1 MGEAE
6 RDIKITAFLSYRQ
19 ADIYRHEN
27 GELVPESEKI
37 NTLKTALIEQGITLK
52 YDRNATYKEQFDSFA
67 QHQVAGSRFIIL
79 FLTKD
84 YLLNPFPLFELISI
98 YRDPVSKEAIRVFP
112 VRIGEVSLDDM
123 RERFRDFWGCRDTNS
138 HLVETRER
146 LLKLLKWNEG
156 ESEKSVF
163 FAQLEK
169 DVLASLELVEEGLGK
184 SAVSLDEDSSDIEKL
199 SIKYREIAAQIKVE
213 AERIRIKAGTQLQ
226 QDVEENLQAIIR
238 GDDFEYDEGLEL
250 QRFWLNAF
258 RETGANNIQQLSE
271 ALAQQDS
278 YQLIYDLYDEL
289 ERFKEFCNRSEK
301 LSRWAATTQQ
311 AKQICGWLILQCVDS
326 VWWLHHAHRMSF
338 CLREG
343 EAPDLDID
351 QHAFAEVIIS
361 RSLQNRQWA
370 KFALRED
377 GEFVPDQAAE
387 LDRVYS
393 FKESSV
399 EETVFQELCRL
410 LKMPHSQIPEST
422 QAISDSLLNN
432 VVYFAKRRAKREKGK
447 PLYLLIHESV
457 FRSLEGSDW
466 YRALV
471 RKLEGSVMFVKTG
484 IEDKR
489 SPSLPCVIEERELI
503 DSIREIYQIC
513 N

>member
-1 MGEAE
+1 MGRAE
-6 RDIKITAFLSYRQ
+6 QEIKITAFLSYRQ
-19 ADIYRHEN
+19 ADIYKHKE
-27 GELVPESEKI
+27 GDLVPESEEIDLLESK
-37 NTLKTALIEQGITLK
+37 LSDQGIVLK
-52 YDRNATYKEQFDSFA
+52 YDRNSTYREHFDSFA
-67 QHQVAGSRFIIL
+67 QHQVAGARFIIL
-79 FLTKD
+79 FLTKS
-84 YLLNPFPLFELISI
+84 YLLNPYPLFELISI

-112 VRIGEVSLDDM
+112 VRVGEVSLGDM
-123 RERFRDFWGCRDTNS
+123 RKRFREFWGGRYLKSD
-138 HLVETRER
+138 LVEARER
-146 LLKLLKWNEG
+146 LVKLLKWHGG
-156 ESEKSVF
+156 ESEKADF
-163 FAQLEK
+163 FAQIEE

-184 SAVSLDEDSSDIEKL
+184 SAVSLDKDCSDIEKL

-213 AERIRIKAGTQLQ
+213 AERIRKEAGTQLQ
-226 QDVEENLQAIIR
+226 QDVEKNLEAIIR

-250 QRFWLNAF
+250 QRFWLKAF
-258 RETGANNIQQLSE
+258 RETGANNTKQLSE
-271 ALAQQDS
+271 ALAQEDS
-278 YQLIYDLYDEL
+278 YKLIYGLCDEL
-289 ERFKEFCNRSEK
+289 EGFKEYCKQSEK

-326 VWWLHHAHRMSF
+326 VWWLHHAHRMDF

-351 QHAFAEVIIS
+351 QHAFAEVIVS
-361 RSLQNRQWA
+361 RSLQIRQWA

-422 QAISDSLLNN
+422 QAISDSLLND

-466 YRALV
+466 YRTLV
-471 RKLEGSVMFVKTG
+471 RKLEGSVLFVKTG

-489 SPSLPCVIEERELI
+489 SPNLPCVIEERELI